1 MMNLRLFATL
11 FVALF
16 AALFGVQ
23 FVYLANGDV
32 INNYPFISPDGFDWY
47 TQGIYVTQLLGGDSL
62 PELPVLRPPFFVFI
76 TAVDFIFGNKGLVLA
91 IAYGIATFYTYFFS
105 LKLVD
110 LVYEGGDKNSWYVV
124 PLAISATIYPLN
136 FFKPFLLADSLA
148 VAMSLASVWLVIKH
162 NTESKSHL
170 LVLSGAVAILAGLT
184 QTYALIPYLILCT
197 ISAFL
202 HYRSDK
208 KRTAQFIVSI
218 SLIVLIFILFTALWR
233 SVLPHVTTPQN
244 FDLLKFSTNM
254 TGFYLST
261 WSYYFLPLILFF
273 ILFRSYHVAQST
285 MSIVVLLSVTLVLLF
300 GALAYFYQW
309 PDARFTFYLWPWLI
323 ILFFGIIRLN
333 TNKASYLIAILML
346 IVVVLVP
353 ANYWE
358 PSWKSIRVSISHNWV
373 GGYFTASPTDRKLND
388 CKGGDCAGKN
398 EFLNNSDVYVNS
410 TINVYNQLRKS
421 HVIDSNIAKKE
432 AAKLGIAQKYEN
444 KIVHQTPAN
453 RPGIEDGAY
462 LVKNGKRFWIANSA
476 WMAKNGYAADAEIEI
491 SSSDFYAIPLDP
503 KVLE

>member
-1 MMNLRLFATL
+1 MVNLRLYATL
-11 FVALF
+11 YVVLF
-16 AALFGVQ
+16 AALFGAQ

-47 TQGIYVTQLLGGDSL
+47 TEGIYVTQLFGGASL
-62 PELPVLRPPFFVFI
+62 PELPVLRPPFFVFV

-91 IAYGIATFYTYFFS
+91 ILYGVATFYTYLFS
-105 LKLVD
+105 LKLID

-148 VAMSLASVWLVIKH
+148 VATSLASVWLLIKH
-162 NTESKSHL
+162 NTKSKSHL
-170 LVLSGAVAILAGLT
+170 LVLSGAMAICAGLT
-184 QTYALIPYLILCT
+184 QTYALIPYLILCA
-197 ISAFL
+197 ISAYL

-208 KRTAQFIVSI
+208 KRAVQFIVSI
-218 SLIVLIFILFTALWR
+218 FLVVLIFILFTALWR
-233 SVLPHVTTPQN
+233 SALPHATTPQN
-244 FDLLKFSTNM
+244 FEYLKFSTSM
-254 TGFYLST
+254 TEFYLST

-273 ILFRSYHVAQST
+273 ILFRNYHVAQST
-285 MSIVVLLSVTLVLLF
+285 TNIVVLLSVTLILLF
-300 GALAYFYQW
+300 GTLAYFYQW
-309 PDARFTFYLWPWLI
+309 PDARFTFYLWPWLM
-323 ILFFGIIRLN
+323 ILFFAGIRLN
-333 TNKASYLIAILML
+333 TSKASYLLSILLL
-346 IVVVLVP
+346 IMVVLVP

-373 GGYFTASPTDRKLND
+373 GRYFTASPTDRKLND

-398 EFLNNSDVYVNS
+398 EFLNNSDGYVKS

-421 HVIDSNIAKKE
+421 HIIDSNIAKKE
-432 AAKLGIAQKYEN
+432 AAALAIAQKYEN

-462 LVKNGKRFWIANSA
+462 LVKSGKRFWIANGA
-476 WMAKNGYAADAEIEI
+476 WMIRNGYAADAAIEI
-491 SSSDFYAIPLDP
+491 SSSEFYAIPLDP